1 MPESL
6 PTAHGELPLPAFLPD
21 ATRAVVRTVDAQDL
35 EGAGIKGL
43 MVNALH
49 VAHRPGASLVEAAG
63 GLHRFMG
70 WRGPVMT
77 DSGGY
82 QAYSLTRENKALG
95 SVSDEGFTY
104 RFDRGDEKKLL
115 TPEKAVERQLQL
127 GTDVVITLDQCTHP
141 DLPAA
146 GQRESVQ
153 RTIAW
158 GRRCKEAFARRLD
171 AMRPEGVPPKL
182 FAVVQGGD
190 DPALRRECAEGL
202 QAAGF
207 DGYGYGGWPV
217 DDDGRLV
224 DAVGLTARLLPEGS
238 PKLALGIGKPENIV
252 DCRAMGYA
260 IFDCT
265 LPTRDGRH
273 GRLYTFRHGA
283 APPLAG
289 DWCERI
295 NIGNER
301 FTRDGAPVEA
311 ECDCVACARYSRA
324 YLHHLFAIQDAAA
337 LRLATIHNLRFFA
350 RLFDRL
356 RAGG

>member
-1 MPESL
+1 MR
-6 PTAHGELPLPAFLPD
+6 TAHGDLPLPVFLPD
-21 ATRAVVRTVDAQDL
+21 ATRAVVRAVDAADL
-35 EGAGIKGL
+35 EGAGIRGL

-49 VAHRPGASLVEAAG
+49 VAHRPGASVVEAAG

-70 WRGPVMT
+70 WRGPVFT

-104 RFDRGDEKKLL
+104 RFDRAEEKKLL
-115 TPEKAVERQLQL
+115 TPEKSVERQLQL

-141 DLPAA
+141 GAPAA
-146 GQRESVQ
+146 EQRESVR
-153 RTIAW
+153 RTVAW
-158 GRRCKEAFARRLD
+158 GLRCRAEFARRLND
-171 AMRPEGVPPKL
+171 RPPAGEVPKL

-202 QAAGF
+202 LAAGF

-217 DDDGRLV
+217 DDDGGLV
-224 DAVGLTARLLPEGS
+224 DAVGVTARLIPDGM
-238 PKLALGIGKPENIV
+238 PRLALGIGGPENV
-252 DCRAMGYA
+252 VAAHALGYRL
-260 IFDCT
+260 FDCT

-273 GRLYTFRHGA
+273 GRLYTFRGGPA
-283 APPLAG
+283 AGLAG
-289 DWCERI
+289 DWCERV

-301 FTRDGAPVEA
+301 FRRESGPVEA
-311 ECDCVACARYSRA
+311 GCDCACCARYSRA
-324 YLHHLFAIQDAAA
+324 YLHHLFAIKDAAA
-337 LRLATIHNLRFFA
+337 LRLATIHNLRFFT

-356 RAGG
+356 RARP